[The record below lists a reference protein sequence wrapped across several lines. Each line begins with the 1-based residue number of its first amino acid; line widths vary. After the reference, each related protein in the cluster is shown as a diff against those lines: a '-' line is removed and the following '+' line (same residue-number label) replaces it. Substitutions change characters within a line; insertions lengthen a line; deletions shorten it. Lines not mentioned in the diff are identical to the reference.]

1 MTYDWITKELYI
13 AAHDTN
19 NIVIIYSIPDREL
32 NKTIEVVRNTSR
44 SYSQSTIPTKLTI
57 NPFTR
62 YIKWMLL
69 VYYSIH

>member
-1 MTYDWITKELYI
+1 MTYDWITKGLYI

-32 NKTIEVVRNTSR
+32 NKTIEVVHNTSR
-44 SYSQSTIPTKLTI
+44 SYSQSAIPTKLTI

-62 YIKWMLL
+62 YMKWMLL